1 MTNSVPVTT
10 EKNNL
15 IEKRLRVEYMLNSKA
30 ELGTT
35 LRHTIDV
42 VKKRGI
48 DELKTAVKTFFN
60 AESIFQGVSSVFNKQ
75 DKNELL
81 CIIRHVF
88 DTVDT

>member
-1 MTNSVPVTT
+1 
-10 EKNNL
+10 
-15 IEKRLRVEYMLNSKA
+15 MLNSKA

-60 AESIFQGVSSVFNKQ
+60 AESIFQGVSSVFNKK
-75 DKNELL
+75 D
-81 CIIRHVF
+81 
-88 DTVDT
+88 